1 VVVSRLLKLVPNDA
15 GIPLNE
21 EGDES
26 GGSDDTTASAVST
39 VDTNSLIFLAM
50 VTPIQQYKMQ

>member
-1 VVVSRLLKLVPNDA
+1 VVASRLLKLVPNDA

-39 VDTNSLIFLAM
+39 VDTSVSETYFVSL
-50 VTPIQQYKMQ
+50 